1 MVSDFEALCKA
12 EKPARCFLFQKKP
25 EARKMK
31 DKCFLN
37 AEDVASFMDVPIPAA
52 CKIIRKLDDELK
64 KPGHITT
71 VAGKISG
78 AGFESKACLSE

>member
-64 KPGHITT
+64 KPGHIT

-78 AGFESKACLSE
+78 ARFESKACLSE

>member
-1 MVSDFEALCKA
+1 
-12 EKPARCFLFQKKP
+12 
-25 EARKMK
+25 MK

-64 KPGHITT
+64 KPGHIT

-78 AGFESKACLSE
+78 ASFESKACLSE

>member
-64 KPGHITT
+64 KLGHIT

-78 AGFESKACLSE
+78 ARFESKACLSE

>member
-37 AEDVASFMDVPIPAA
+37 AEDVASFMGVPIPAA

-64 KPGHITT
+64 KPGHIT

>member
-37 AEDVASFMDVPIPAA
+37 AEDVASFMDVPISAA

-64 KPGHITT
+64 KPGHIT
-71 VAGKISG
+71 VAGKASG
-78 AGFESKACLSE
+78 ARFESKACLSE